1 MDMTRSMEDYL
12 RVVHDLSRDT
22 GRVRVADIARA
33 RGVSMASV
41 CEALAKL
48 DREGLLEYQKG
59 ASGTISLTGEGARAA
74 GRLSS
79 THDFL
84 VSFLRDLLGVNPSDA
99 EKDAC
104 SMEHV
109 LSRDTLS
116 HLVAFQQF
124 ADSRS
129 CGGERLRD
137 AYLRSEPRGGEED
150 GPPRHGRHGHGAGG
164 GAVRAGTG
172 LSDIPEG
179 SRARIVHLHAACR
192 IRQRLADMGILP
204 GVEVEVL
211 RRAPLGGPVEIA
223 LDGFALSL
231 RRAEARSV
239 EVEPLA

>member
-1 MDMTRSMEDYL
+1 MEDYL
-12 RVVHDLSRDT
+12 RVVHDLSRGS

-41 CEALAKL
+41 CEALARL

-59 ASGTISLTGEGARAA
+59 SSGTITLTAEGARTA

-84 VSFLRDLLGVNPSDA
+84 VSFLRDLLGVNASDA

-109 LSRDTLS
+109 LSRDTVS
-116 HLVAFQQF
+116 HLVAFSQF
-124 ADSRS
+124 ADSRT
-129 CGGERLRD
+129 CDGRRLRD
-137 AYLRSEPRGGEED
+137 AFIMSEPRGGEED
-150 GPPRHGRHGHGAGG
+150 PPSGHGRHRYGMHGGPAR
-164 GAVRAGTG
+164 VGTG
-172 LSDIPEG
+172 LADVPEG

-192 IRQRLADMGILP
+192 IRQRLADMGVLP

-231 RRAEARSV
+231 RRSEARAV
-239 EVEPLA
+239 EVELLA